1 MNKPTAMEDS
11 GKPMRAI
18 KNMPQQDR
26 PREKALEKGVAMLT
40 DAELLATL
48 IGSGQPG
55 ESVVDLCR
63 RILHDSDDKL
73 YKLARLRISDL
84 MRYNGIGEV
93 KAINIMAALELGRR
107 LENEEFVEQPT
118 ITNSDVAKK
127 LLRRLMAHLDHERL
141 MLLVL
146 DRAKHVV
153 KECVVSDGGL
163 SATVGDVKM
172 IMRLAIENCADSI
185 ILAHN
190 HPSNNPSPS
199 RQDDML
205 TQKVAEAG
213 KLLDIMLVDHIIVT
227 QGRCYSYLD
236 NGRL

>member
-1 MNKPTAMEDS
+1 METD
-11 GKPMRAI
+11 GKVMMPRAI
-18 KNMPQQDR
+18 KYMPEQDR
-26 PREKALEKGVAMLT
+26 PREKALKQGVAMLT
-40 DAELLATL
+40 DAELMATL

-63 RILHDSDDKL
+63 RILHDNDDKL
-73 YKLARLRISDL
+73 YKISRLKINDL
-84 MRYNGIGEV
+84 MRYSGIGEV

-107 LENEEFVEQPT
+107 LENEEFVEQPSVT
-118 ITNSDVAKK
+118 SSEVAFK
-127 LLRRLMAHLDHERL
+127 LLRRLLAHLDHERL
-141 MLLVL
+141 MILVL

-163 SATVGDVKM
+163 TATVGDVKV
-172 IMRLAIENCADSI
+172 IMRMAIENNADSI
-185 ILAHN
+185 IMAHN

-205 TQKVAEAG
+205 TRKVAEAG
-213 KLLDIMLVDHIIVT
+213 RLLDIVLVDHIIVT
-227 QGRCYSYLD
+227 QGRCYSYMD

>member
-1 MNKPTAMEDS
+1 MADVRMS
-11 GKPMRAI
+11 SRAI
-18 KNMPQQDR
+18 KNMPEQDR
-26 PREKALEKGVAMLT
+26 PREKALEKGVGMLT

-63 RILHDSDDKL
+63 RILRDNDDKL
-73 YKLARLRISDL
+73 YKLARMRVSDL
-84 MRYNGIGEV
+84 RRYSGIGEV

-107 LENEEFVEQPT
+107 LENEEFMEQPT
-118 ITNSDVAKK
+118 INSSDKAIA

-141 MLLVL
+141 MILVL

-163 SATVGDVKM
+163 TATVGDVKV
-172 IMRLAIENCADSI
+172 IMRLAIENNADSI
-185 ILAHN
+185 IMAHN
-190 HPSNNPSPS
+190 HPSNNASPS
-199 RQDDML
+199 RQDDAL
-205 TQKVAEAG
+205 THKVAEAG
-213 KLLDIMLVDHIIVT
+213 RLLDIMLVDHIIVT
-227 QGRCYSYLD
+227 QGKCYSYMD